1 MIVFLAINVQYIC
14 MGEEENLILQ
24 NKFQDWFGE
33 IVPPDLPLS
42 AEAGHLNHRRQKRRV
57 SKSTKMYWLLLQGF
71 GGAISFGSVVG
82 FIIYILNLSIWKWNS
97 YNWLIQF
104 LIIFSAMAIG
114 FYISLV
120 KVFGSQKQ
128 GR

>member
-1 MIVFLAINVQYIC
+1 M
-14 MGEEENLILQ
+14 EEEISILQ

-42 AEAGHLNHRRQKRRV
+42 VEAGHLNHPKRSKPV
-57 SKSTKMYWLLLQGF
+57 SKSAKMYWLLLQGF